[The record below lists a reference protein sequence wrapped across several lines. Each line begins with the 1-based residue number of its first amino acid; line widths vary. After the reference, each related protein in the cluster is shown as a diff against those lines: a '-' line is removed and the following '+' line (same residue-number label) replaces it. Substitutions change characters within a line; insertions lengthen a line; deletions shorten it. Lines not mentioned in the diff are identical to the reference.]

1 MTGKKISLLIVALA
15 VGALINLQTQFAM
28 ARPGGGHGGGGHGG
42 GAHFSGG
49 GAHFSGH
56 ARGVSAARMGT
67 SGIGRAHVRNV
78 STRVGASRIGRAHTG
93 AANISGT
100 RLGKS
105 QAGTARTNAAAAN
118 ISGTGL
124 GKSQAGIAR
133 TNAAQARAM
142 GATGALGA
150 KAAWNQWGNPNWQSG
165 SKGGWG
171 GWNGGW
177 GGWNGGWGGWV
188 GPVFWPYFFG
198 NLVAFTFWPYP
209 YFYPFWG
216 YGDLFVWDAIFWPG
230 PYYAYGP
237 AYAYGPDH
245 YDVYGGYA
253 YEGPARRRTARRVGP
268 EITGSIPNK
277 TDLAQS
283 CGGLAPGVTDFP
295 VDRIKTTMSLTDE
308 QLTALDALKAASS
321 QASDMLKSSC
331 ASNVPLT
338 PLARLEMVQKRIDDT
353 MQALQTVRAPLDNF
367 YNSLNDDQ
375 RQRFAALG
383 PAPAASRRGV
393 SSDNDLAALCS
404 RRAEGFTQL
413 PVQRIEQA
421 IKPIQQ
427 QLDAFDRLR
436 IASAEAANQL
446 QASCPTQTPQTPLDR
461 FDAVAKRL
469 QAMDD
474 AIKTVSPALASFYAS
489 LTDEQKARFNT
500 LGPPKNGSI
509 RQG

>member
-1 MTGKKISLLIVALA
+1 MTGKKISLLMVALA
-15 VGALINLQTQFAM
+15 VGALINLETQLAM
-28 ARPGGGHGGGGHGG
+28 ARPGGGHGGGAHFSSG

-49 GAHFSGH
+49 
-56 ARGVSAARMGT
+56 ARGVSAAHMGT

-78 STRVGASRIGRAHTG
+78 GSTRVGASRIGRAHTG

-105 QAGTARTNAAAAN
+105 QAG
-118 ISGTGL
+118 
-124 GKSQAGIAR
+124 IAR
-133 TNAAQARAM
+133 TNAARARAM
-142 GATGALGA
+142 GATGALGG
-150 KAAWNQWGNPNWQSG
+150 KAAWNQWGNPNWQSA
-165 SKGGWG
+165 KGGW
-171 GWNGGW
+171 GGW

-237 AYAYGPDH
+237 GYAYGPDY

-253 YEGPARRRTARRVGP
+253 YGGPARRRTARRVGP

-295 VDRIKTTMSLTDE
+295 VDRIKMAMRLTDE

-353 MQALQTVRAPLDNF
+353 MQALETVRAPLDNF

-383 PAPAASRRGV
+383 PAPAASRRGI

-421 IKPIQQ
+421 IKPTQQ

-500 LGPPKNGSI
+500 LGPPKNGSP

>member
-1 MTGKKISLLIVALA
+1 MASKGSILAAIIAISALLIPDSQSAS
-15 VGALINLQTQFAM
+15 
-28 ARPGGGHGGGGHGG
+28 ARGGGGGHSGGGG
-42 GAHFSGG
+42 GAHFRGVGG
-49 GAHFSGH
+49 GHVQG
-56 ARGVSAARMGT
+56 AR
-67 SGIGRAHVRNV
+67 I
-78 STRVGASRIGRAHTG
+78 GASRIGNAHVGTARVHGSKARAGASRTG
-93 AANISGT
+93 PSRFGNAKT
-100 RLGKS
+100 
-105 QAGTARTNAAAAN
+105 AGTAKNAKTAGSAQNARN
-118 ISGTGL
+118 LGDARSGT
-124 GKSQAGIAR
+124 AR
-133 TNAAQARAM
+133 VNTANAL
-142 GATGALGA
+142 ATGAKGA
-150 KAAWNQWGNPNWQSG
+150 FAGKAAWNQWGNPNWQSA
-165 SKGGWG
+165 KGGWG

-237 AYAYGPDH
+237 AYAYGPDY

-253 YEGPARRRTARRVGP
+253 YEGPARRRTARRAGP

-295 VDRIKTTMSLTDE
+295 VDRIKTTMRLTDE

-353 MQALQTVRAPLDNF
+353 MQALETVRAPLDNF

-383 PAPAASRRGV
+383 PAPAASRRGI
-393 SSDNDLAALCS
+393 SADNDLAALCS

-421 IKPIQQ
+421 IKPTQQ

-446 QASCPTQTPQTPLDR
+446 QASCPMQTPQTPLDR

-500 LGPPKNGSI
+500 LGPPKNGSP
-509 RQG
+509 RRG